1 MKNTALLLLLISGS
15 IFSLSVSE
23 ESISAPNGIARLKN
37 GKYLACVNKKQPNI
51 YDESQTCFSFG
62 KQGNRI
68 TGGYEVSQEGPIVC
82 VTGTVK
88 NNVITGSAYDDSINS
103 AANGVTFNDIE
114 DVRRNLPKS
123 KPIYLATY
131 LQVADGKLS
140 VLKVGKNVKT
150 KPLDFEAKITYGR
163 AKLDLSKFQYI
174 SRLRNEVY
182 DCLEK

>member
-1 MKNTALLLLLISGS
+1 MKNTALLLLLIAGS

-88 NNVITGSAYDDSINS
+88 NNVIIGSAYDDSINS